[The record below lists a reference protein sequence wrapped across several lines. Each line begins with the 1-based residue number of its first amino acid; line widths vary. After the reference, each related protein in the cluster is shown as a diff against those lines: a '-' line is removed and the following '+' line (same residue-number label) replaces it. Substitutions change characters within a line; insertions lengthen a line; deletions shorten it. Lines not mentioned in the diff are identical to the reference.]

1 MDPSEWAM
9 ACGFSRATFAMRWR
23 FLAAEVRSKRM
34 FGLGP
39 RRVCMRQMQLDRWL
53 ACHSLCLNLRRLAKD
68 VNFDATQIEAL
79 NSASEALPLLHCLH
93 LIGRAQVTL
102 TESSIESTLLRLL
115 ARHALVLTLQ
125 VKTVNMPLGFL
136 PNLQHLVLNLD
147 AAPSTQGNTQNH
159 GLLFPAI
166 STLKGLR
173 TLYLQFAQDT
183 LGLWPGT
190 INLTACAHLQH
201 VALPNT
207 RSFGSLI
214 LPAGCRLHAFYDVFC
229 LWTQSPHVCHLVTSL
244 SARHTSPW
252 KIDGHSDWQLSNLPH
267 MENLKVLRLTLRK
280 EAFDEDYREWGKL
293 QLDISQGVLPS
304 LEVLELDV
312 HCNLEAVIG
321 CSLRLERLVIVAA
334 GTLQLTKFPYP
345 WSPLTSLKHIYLQSG
360 AVLQPVPEKHLKIF
374 LASVPSCS
382 RARLSQILREEEDTW
397 TVAVGMPAGFQ
408 PSDLQKCCCN
418 ACPKCLV
425 RAGVPIPW
433 YQAWTNDGNEKHFR
447 PHYNTRR

>member
-1 MDPSEWAM
+1 
-9 ACGFSRATFAMRWR
+9 
-23 FLAAEVRSKRM
+23 
-34 FGLGP
+34 
-39 RRVCMRQMQLDRWL
+39 MRQLQLDRWL

-79 NSASEALPLLHCLH
+79 NSASEALPFLHCLH

-115 ARHALVLTLQ
+115 ARHASVLTLQ

-136 PNLQHLVLNLD
+136 PNLQHLMLNLD
-147 AAPSTQGNTQNH
+147 AAPSTQRITQNH

-183 LGLWPGT
+183 SGLWPGT

-207 RSFGSLI
+207 RSLRSLI

-229 LWTQSPHVCHLVTSL
+229 LWTKSPDVCRLVTSL
-244 SARHTSPW
+244 SARHTCPW
-252 KIDGHSDWQLSNLPH
+252 KIDRYSDWQLSSIPY
-267 MENLKVLRLTLRK
+267 MGNLKVLRLTLPK
-280 EAFDEDYREWGKL
+280 EAFTKAYKDTEEL
-293 QLDISQGVLPS
+293 QLDISRGRISS
-304 LEVLELDV
+304 LKVLELDV
-312 HCNLEAVIG
+312 HCKLKVLIG
-321 CSLRLERLVIVAA
+321 CSPTLERLVVLAA
-334 GTLQLTKFPYP
+334 GTLQLKE
-345 WSPLTSLKHIYLQSG
+345 PLYLEPEGAPLVSLKHMYLRSDAALEPYHRKDLKAFVTRTQWSG
-360 AVLQPVPEKHLKIF
+360 AGF
-374 LASVPSCS
+374 STFM
-382 RARLSQILREEEDTW
+382 REEQDSW
-397 TVAVGMPAGFQ
+397 TLAAAMPAEFQ
-408 PSDLQKCCCN
+408 PSDLQRCCCN

-433 YQAWTNDGNEKHFR
+433 YQAWTNDGYEKHVR
-447 PHYNTRR
+447 PN